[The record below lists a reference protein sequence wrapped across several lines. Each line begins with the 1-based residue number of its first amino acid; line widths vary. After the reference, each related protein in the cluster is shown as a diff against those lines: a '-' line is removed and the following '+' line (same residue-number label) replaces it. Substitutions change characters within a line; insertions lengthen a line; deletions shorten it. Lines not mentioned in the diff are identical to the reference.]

1 MEPFTRLFTR
11 NFLKLNTKI
20 TMEQNYKN
28 HARMVPGYHYVLGIF
43 LVAGFSCSLV
53 YIYRSGYTEAHFP
66 AALICML
73 YLIALFIAA
82 FTRSFS
88 LKAQDRAIRAEENFR
103 HYVLTGKA
111 LPSELNIRQIVGL
124 RFASD
129 AEFPKLAEKA
139 AKEGLSE
146 KAIKLEIK
154 NWKADTY
161 RV

>member
-1 MEPFTRLFTR
+1 
-11 NFLKLNTKI
+11 
-20 TMEQNYKN
+20 MEQNFKN
-28 HARMVPGYHYVLGIF
+28 HARMVPGYHYVLGT
-43 LVAGFSCSLV
+43 LLLAGLGGSIVNLC
-53 YIYRSGYTEAHFP
+53 RSGYTEAHYS
-66 AALICML
+66 AALICL
-73 YLIALFIAA
+73 LFLIAVFLTA

-111 LPSELNIRQIVGL
+111 LPSALNIRQIVGL

>member
-1 MEPFTRLFTR
+1 
-11 NFLKLNTKI
+11 
-20 TMEQNYKN
+20 MEQNFKN
-28 HARMVPGYHYVLGIF
+28 HSRMVPGYHYVLSLMLLAGLIGSIINLCQSEGTAAYYSASLITLLFVIAVF
-43 LVAGFSCSLV
+43 L
-53 YIYRSGYTEAHFP
+53 
-66 AALICML
+66 
-73 YLIALFIAA
+73 AA

-88 LKAQDRAIRAEENFR
+88 LKAQDRSIRAEENFR
-103 HYVLTGKA
+103 HYVLTGKV
-111 LPSELNIRQIVGL
+111 LPAGLTIRQIVGL

-146 KAIKLEIK
+146 KAIKQEIK

>member
-1 MEPFTRLFTR
+1 MKQ
-11 NFLKLNTKI
+11 NF
-20 TMEQNYKN
+20 KN
-28 HARMVPGYHYVLGIF
+28 HARMVPGYHYLLTGLLLSGLIGSIF
-43 LVAGFSCSLV
+43 NLCQSSNTAAYYSASLITLLFV
-53 YIYRSGYTEAHFP
+53 
-66 AALICML
+66 
-73 YLIALFIAA
+73 IAFLIAA
-82 FTRSFS
+82 FTRSFA

-139 AKEGLSE
+139 AKESLSE
-146 KAIKLEIK
+146 KAIKKEIK

>member
-1 MEPFTRLFTR
+1 
-11 NFLKLNTKI
+11 
-20 TMEQNYKN
+20 
-28 HARMVPGYHYVLGIF
+28 
-43 LVAGFSCSLV
+43 
-53 YIYRSGYTEAHFP
+53 
-66 AALICML
+66 
-73 YLIALFIAA
+73 
-82 FTRSFS
+82 
-88 LKAQDRAIRAEENFR
+88 
-103 HYVLTGKA
+103 LTGKA
-111 LPSELNIRQIVGL
+111 LPNELNIRQIVGL